1 MEKIIGLAILGKISR
16 ETADIAS
23 TAILLTSRHIQC
35 PVCGVILDRSRMGW
49 AESNGV
55 PLPHSHACIDCFRDA
70 IPRLKKVVELCKLQ
84 GVIYRDSSTIDWKGL

>member
-16 ETADIAS
+16 ETVDIAS
-23 TAILLTSRHIQC
+23 TAILLASRHIQC

-49 AESNGV
+49 AESSGI
-55 PLPHSHACIDCFRDA
+55 PLPHSHACIDCFNAA

-84 GVIYRDSSTIDWKGL
+84 GVIYRDSTAIDWGAL